1 MKKQPKLTF
10 NGAAYSLTSCGDY
23 GINLCETE
31 EEYAI
36 FLEILERT
44 LASFTWNLYA
54 FCLTKSHYYLLV
66 DTPKGNLPDGMRFFS
81 SQYAQ
86 RIQRVRG
93 TNGHF
98 FRESYQAT
106 PVEGTAEFLAM
117 ATNDIHLEPA
127 RQKLF
132 NLKTGTLSDYAWS
145 SYNLY
150 LRPSARPSWL
160 SINTVLNAQGFN
172 DDRSG
177 LTRYRNLLKK
187 QTASK
192 AAKTTIFKNEWA
204 IGSTTFK
211 TQLLDLLDEK
221 LRHISPGSI
230 SGNMMAAYFQRQ
242 AEQLLTTAMDSLK
255 LSRDE
260 LKHLKKMDPRK
271 QAICWYLK
279 QNSSVRSRWITEQLH
294 MGDTG
299 NTSLATRN
307 VKNATDGLLFELRK
321 RVINE
326 F

>member
-1 MKKQPKLTF
+1 VKKRPKLTF
-10 NGAAYSLTSCGDY
+10 NGAAYSLTCCGDY

-44 LASFTWNLYA
+44 LASFTWNLHA
-54 FCLTKSHYYLLV
+54 FCLTKTHYYLLV
-66 DTPKGNLPDGMRFFS
+66 DTPKGNLSEGMRFFS

-86 RIQRVRG
+86 RIQRARG

-98 FRESYQAT
+98 FRGSYQAT
-106 PVEGTAEFLAM
+106 PVEATAEFLA
-117 ATNDIHLEPA
+117 AAANDIHLEPA

-132 NLKTGTLSDYAWS
+132 KLKTGTLSDYPWS
-145 SYNLY
+145 SYNFY

-160 SINTVLNAQGFN
+160 SINTVLNAQAFN

-187 QTASK
+187 QIASK
-192 AAKTTIFKNEWA
+192 AAKTTIFENEWA
-204 IGSTTFK
+204 IGSAPFK
-211 TQLLDLLDEK
+211 NKLLDLLDEK

-230 SGNMMAAYFQRQ
+230 SGDMMAAYSQRQ
-242 AEQLLTTAMDSLK
+242 AEQMLATAMDSLQ

-260 LKHLKKMDPRK
+260 LKHLKKMDHRK

-279 QNSSVRSRWITEQLH
+279 QNSSVRSRWITEQLY
-294 MGDTG
+294 MGSAG
-299 NTSLATRN
+299 NTSIATRN
-307 VKNATDGLLFELRK
+307 VKNATDGPLFEMRK
-321 RVINE
+321 TISP
-326 F
+326 